1 MATQEDLTPDT
12 QPGLIGARVRRRED
26 RRMLVGAAQYVADI
40 ELPRMLEAAFVRS
53 HSPHAR
59 IVSVDV
65 TAARAAPGVVA
76 VLTAA
81 EMASVTPLADLIELD
96 QSIKTP
102 RPALPSD
109 RVRYVGEPVVA
120 VIAESRY
127 AAEDAA
133 ELVVVEYDELEPV
146 LDVRQA
152 TDGAPTL
159 FDHVPD
165 NVYFR
170 TEHRTEGTEAAFASA
185 AVVVSRELH
194 VNRQL
199 ASAMET
205 RGVVA
210 RMEPDGRLTCW
221 LSSQAPF
228 QQRYLLAMAL
238 GMPETL
244 IHVIVPDVGGAFGPK
259 DFIFP
264 EDLCV
269 IRAAMLLK
277 RPVRWIEDRQE
288 NLMAGSHA
296 KEQQLEV
303 GVAFDAEGHVLA
315 MRGRFAGDTGAF
327 AYSAPAGLVDVMFT
341 AQSLPGPY
349 VVPAYDY
356 DVIGVL
362 TNKTPVAPYR
372 GVGITAAQTVRE
384 LLFDEAARALGIE
397 RVQLRRRNLLG
408 EAPSTSVTGQEYDG
422 GSYLAAMEMALERLD
437 YDGFPARQ
445 AQARAQGRHIGIGV
459 SPFVE
464 GTSMGTLAQLQSGFP
479 MPSHDNLWATVDLTG
494 AVTVGVPTSSHGQ
507 GHATAFAQ
515 VAAQTLGVGVDDVR
529 IVDRDTESSPWGM
542 GTYSSR
548 SAVFGGGGVLKVTTK
563 LRERIVAVAS
573 LLLEAPPEALVL
585 EGGFVGIAGV
595 PEARIPLAGIAG
607 AAHFDPGVREALG
620 ESGLRVSTFHDSPPA
635 YSNGCIAVEVEVDA
649 ELGVVSIGRIVAI
662 EDCGTML
669 NPMIVEGQVRGGLV
683 QGIGAALL
691 EEAVYDEYGQPLT
704 TTYMDYLLPRSSDVA
719 EIEIGHIVTPSPR
732 TLGGIKGMAE
742 GSSIAAPAAVLNAVA
757 DALAPFGFEVRRLP
771 LSPQAIWDGL
781 RDAAEAA

>member
-1 MATQEDLTPDT
+1 MAAQEELRPAGE
-12 QPGLIGARVRRRED
+12 PGLIGARVRRRED
-26 RRMLVGAAQYVADI
+26 GRMVVGAARYVADV
-40 ELPRMLEAAFVRS
+40 ELPRSCEAAFVRS
-53 HSPHAR
+53 SSPHAR
-59 IVSVDV
+59 IVAVDV
-65 TAARAAPGVVA
+65 EAARAAPGVLA

-81 EMASVTPLADLIELD
+81 EMAQIRPLADLIELE

-102 RPALPSD
+102 RPALPAD

-133 ELVVVEYDELEPV
+133 ELVVVDYEELEPV
-146 LDVRQA
+146 LDAGRA
-152 TDGAPTL
+152 SDGAPLL
-159 FDHVPD
+159 FEHVPD

-170 TEHRTEGTEAAFASA
+170 SQQRTDGTDAAFASA
-185 AVVVSRELH
+185 AVVVTRALH

-210 RMEPDGRLTCW
+210 RVEPDGRLTCW

-228 QQRYLLAMAL
+228 QQRYLLALAL
-238 GMPETL
+238 GMPETQ
-244 IHVIVPDVGGAFGPK
+244 IQVIVPDVGGAFGPK

-269 IRAAMLLK
+269 IRAAMLLG

-303 GVAFDAEGHVLA
+303 GLAFDGDGRLLG
-315 MRGRFAGDTGAF
+315 MRGRFVGDTGAF

-349 VVPAYDY
+349 VVPEYDY
-356 DVIGVL
+356 DVVGVL

-384 LLFDEAARALGIE
+384 LLFDEAARRLGIE
-397 RVQLRRRNLLG
+397 RVELRRRNLLAD
-408 EAPSTSVTGQEYDG
+408 APSTSVTGQEYDG
-422 GSYLAAMEMALERLD
+422 GSYLAAMEMALERID
-437 YDGFPARQ
+437 YAGFPARQ
-445 AQARAQGRHIGIGV
+445 AAARAAGRHLGVGV

-464 GTSMGTLAQLQSGFP
+464 GTSLGTLARLQSGFP

-494 AVTVGVPTSSHGQ
+494 AVTVGVPTCSHGQ

-515 VAAQTLGVGVDDVR
+515 VAAEVLGVGVDDVR
-529 IVDRDTESSPWGM
+529 VVERDTESAPWGM
-542 GTYSSR
+542 GTYASR
-548 SAVFGGGGVLKVTTK
+548 SAVFGGGGVLKAATK
-563 LRERIVAVAS
+563 LRERIVQVAS
-573 LLLEAPPEALVL
+573 LLLDAPPEALVL
-585 EGGFVGIAGV
+585 EGGFVGIGGV
-595 PEARIPLAGIAG
+595 PEARIPLAGVAG

-620 ESGLRVSTFHDSPPA
+620 ESGLRVSVFHDSPPA
-635 YSNGCIAVEVEVDA
+635 YSNGCIAVEVEVDP
-649 ELGVVSIGRIVAI
+649 ELGLITIGRTIAI

-669 NPMIVEGQVRGGLV
+669 NPTIVEGQVRGGLV

-691 EEAVYDEYGQPLT
+691 EEAVYDDGGQPLT

-719 EIEIGHIVTPSPR
+719 PIEVGHIVTPSPR
-732 TLGGIKGMAE
+732 TLGGMKGMAE

-757 DALAPFGFEVRRLP
+757 DALSPFGFSVQRLP
-771 LSPQAIWDGL
+771 LSPQAVWDGL
-781 RDAAEAA
+781 RAAA